1 MRARLRL
8 WAWVFAIGGA
18 TVATIYIVLA
28 LVLTLGDADRYG
40 KVPLPGEGQVE
51 LEEGT
56 AVVNYQARANLP
68 SETSIDEP
76 DNLRVRVKPVGGG
89 EPLALEDGSHIS
101 SYNLNDLAGTSVWKV
116 EVPVSGR
123 YGVVASGSGGYPQE
137 QIAFGAYV
145 DIGAVLLRGFL
156 IIVGGLLVAGA
167 LALQS
172 RRLRRPPAT
181 LPGRA

>member
-8 WAWVFAIGGA
+8 WAWVCAIGGGS
-18 TVATIYIVLA
+18 VATIYVVLT

-56 AVVNYQARANLP
+56 AIVNYQARANLP
-68 SETSIDEP
+68 SDHSIDEP
-76 DNLRVRVKPVGGG
+76 ANLRVRVKAVGGG
-89 EPLALEDGSHIS
+89 ERLPLENGSRIS
-101 SYNLNDLAGTSVWKV
+101 SYKLNDLDGTSVWKLQ
-116 EVPVSGR
+116 VPESGR
-123 YGVVASGSGGYPQE
+123 YGVVASGGGGYPQE

-145 DIGAVLLRGFL
+145 DVGTVLLRGA
-156 IIVGGLLVAGA
+156 IIIGIGLLVAGA

-172 RRLRRPPAT
+172 RRMRRPPAS